1 MKFKLDENLPTEI
14 CADLRGL
21 GHDAE
26 TVPDEGLSGSPDE
39 TLLKRVQQEQRIFLT
54 LDKGIADV
62 RVYPPDRYSG
72 IILFRPPTFG
82 RGTVLAFVRRHL
94 SALLQL
100 KLDGRLLIVT
110 DRTIRM
116 R

>member
-1 MKFKLDENLPTEI
+1 MFE
-14 CADLRGL
+14 C
-21 GHDAE
+21 
-26 TVPDEGLSGSPDE
+26 
-39 TLLKRVQQEQRIFLT
+39 TLQT
-54 LDKGIADV
+54 
-62 RVYPPDRYSG
+62 RYSG

-110 DRTIRM
+110 DRPIRM

>member
-62 RVYPPDRYSG
+62 RVYPPDSYSG